1 MRWKLIRR
9 RLSVNAPRMIVR
21 SHLPWPLRWAVVAL
35 IFGFSAAIG
44 LWAFEWGKDIAGVDR
59 DAKVELAAL
68 RAEMQRLREERDKA
82 QSIANTAESLL
93 RAGAATQEALAKQL
107 RDAEIDNL
115 ALKGDLG
122 FFEQLLPATGEGLA
136 VRSLQAEVQ
145 TPGRLRYQ
153 ILLMQSG
160 KALPE
165 FSGRYE
171 VTLSGQREGRPW
183 TLTMP
188 GGARP
193 LQVKQYARV
202 EGLID
207 LPADAVVKAV
217 QVTVKDASG
226 VQRAMQSVKL

>member
-44 LWAFEWGKDIAGVDR
+44 LWAFEWGKDIAGLDR
-59 DAKVELAAL
+59 DAKAEVAML
-68 RAEMQRLREERDKA
+68 RAEVQRLREERDKA

-93 RAGAATQEALAKQL
+93 RAGAAAQEALAKQL
-107 RDAEIDNL
+107 RDAESDNL

-145 TPGRLRYQ
+145 APGRLRYQ

-171 VTLSGQREGRPW
+171 VTLSGQRDGRPW
-183 TLTMP
+183 TLAMP
-188 GGARP
+188 GGAKP

-207 LPADAVVKAV
+207 HPADAVVKAV
-217 QVTVKDASG
+217 QVTVKDANG
-226 VQRAMQSVKL
+226 VQRAMQSMKL